1 MPIPDAVAG
10 PQTEPEPIT
19 EDHYPLQNAH
29 IRACIHLSE
38 VQEKHDRHEA
48 TDEELKQAEK
58 STETALLALENYQRQ
73 LDAKKE
79 K

>member
-10 PQTEPEPIT
+10 PQAEPEPII

-38 VQEKHDRHEA
+38 TAEKHSRNEA
-48 TDEELKQAEK
+48 TDEELKQAHK
-58 STETALLALENYQRQ
+58 STEAALAALEKYWAG